1 MKNIKKWHI
10 YRANLDP
17 VVGSEQG
24 KSRPVLVISE
34 NDINDLLNCVN
45 ILPITSK
52 QPQRFVYP
60 NEVFLPSR
68 TGGLPNESLV
78 LCHQIR
84 TIDKSRLSLSYGDV
98 NDILLQSAIFDAI
111 RFQLGMPE

>member
-1 MKNIKKWHI
+1 MA
-10 YRANLDP
+10 YLSCQSRP

-60 NEVFLPSR
+60 NEVFLPSG

-84 TIDKSRLSLSYGDV
+84 TIDKKRLSLSYGDV

>member
-34 NDINDLLNCVN
+34 DDINDLLNCVN

-60 NEVFLPSR
+60 NEVFLPSN

-84 TIDKSRLSLSYGDV
+84 TIDKKRLSLSYGDV

>member
-34 NDINDLLNCVN
+34 NDINYLLNCVN
-45 ILPITSK
+45 VLPITSK

-60 NEVFLPSR
+60 NEVFLPSS

-98 NDILLQSAIFDAI
+98 TDILLQSAIFDAI

>member
-1 MKNIKKWHI
+1 MTPIKKWHI

-34 NDINDLLNCVN
+34 NLLNDLLNCVN
-45 ILPITSK
+45 ILPLTSLK
-52 QPQRFVYP
+52 DGRLIYP
-60 NEVFLPSR
+60 NEALIPA
-68 TGGLPNESLV
+68 GEAGLSINSIV

-84 TIDKSRLSLSYGDV
+84 TIDKIRLSLDYGSVKDPLV
-98 NDILLQSAIFDAI
+98 KVSIEEAI
-111 RFQLGMPE
+111 RFQFGL